1 MVTLVKIMATDDV
14 KNAGIALQTCRVE
27 RDLIKQVGDSL
38 SPALGRLESDATHQ
52 TVHFVAPLEKL
63 LSQITAVLPCDTGD
77 ENLFSHYA

>member
-1 MVTLVKIMATDDV
+1 MVTLIEIMPTDDV
-14 KNAGIALQTCRVE
+14 ENTGIALQTCRVE
-27 RDLIKQVGDSL
+27 RDFIQQVGDSL

-63 LSQITAVLPCDTGD
+63 LSQITAVLSRDTGD